1 MRSAACGCCGNL
13 SIDLDRPGGNLPAVV
28 AVQGSTAG
36 IGSGFP
42 VNIQNGVATVNADI
56 TGPRLKNLHNTLN
69 PQAPQDELA
78 VIANYGAVISDMI
91 TLADQVAQG
100 VSDASLTSDVRAF
113 NALALAKEQLS
124 QQRALLNYSF
134 SNPGA
139 TTPGNVAVDPNT
151 ELALQIAS
159 QEEFSDESAFQQQFA
174 QMAQLLLLLF
184 QSGFQVA
191 RRYFAALMEN
201 FAKSLAFH
209 PAPSR

>member
-1 MRSAACGCCGNL
+1 M
-13 SIDLDRPGGNLPAVV
+13 
-28 AVQGSTAG
+28 AVQGTTAG

-56 TGPRLKNLHNTLN
+56 TGPRLKNLHNTLS

-91 TLADQVAQG
+91 NLADQTAQG
-100 VSDASLTSDVRAF
+100 VSDAGLSSDVRAF

-134 SNPGA
+134 SNPGDL
-139 TTPGNVAVDPNT
+139 TPANVFVDQNT

-159 QEEFSDESAFQQQFA
+159 QEEFSNESAFQQAATPAERAFLASTLSSSAAATSVAAA
-174 QMAQLLLLLF
+174 QNIESNVIADEGSDPAISGSPLGLSILLAED
-184 QSGFQVA
+184 STSTT
-191 RRYFAALMEN
+191 RDHR
-201 FAKSLAFH
+201 
-209 PAPSR
+209 